1 MMRLLVPGRIQV
13 AMPIDEGKTI
23 RRIVRTMSSGIKL
36 RHTLV
41 PLATVDIHEQY
52 TWPLRYLESKMHGPH
67 GLSLI
72 CAYIPCS
79 NILTLLSF
87 ALKKALR
94 HWTHLWH
101 EHYLQHH
108 RKACRLA
115 SFPWLS
121 LAGFRIRIQTGSRIW
136 FSKDSMVPKQHLSS
150 SAAFLGKKR
159 SKETK
164 KRLVKWIN
172 ESSHNGSKNR
182 SPAAHD

>member
-1 MMRLLVPGRIQV
+1 
-13 AMPIDEGKTI
+13 
-23 RRIVRTMSSGIKL
+23 
-36 RHTLV
+36 
-41 PLATVDIHEQY
+41 
-52 TWPLRYLESKMHGPH
+52 MHGPH

-121 LAGFRIRIQTGSRIW
+121 LQDSEFGFKRAQGYDSAKTLW
-136 FSKDSMVPKQHLSS
+136 FQSNISLDQLLSS
-150 SAAFLGKKR
+150 ERSAQKKQR
-159 SKETK
+159 NAWE
-164 KRLVKWIN
+164 N
-172 ESSHNGSKNR
+172 ESMNLHIMAAKTALQPRTINQRIFTSGTLSSIHLILSDTTADKIR
-182 SPAAHD
+182 SCARVYIIMISIIIIS